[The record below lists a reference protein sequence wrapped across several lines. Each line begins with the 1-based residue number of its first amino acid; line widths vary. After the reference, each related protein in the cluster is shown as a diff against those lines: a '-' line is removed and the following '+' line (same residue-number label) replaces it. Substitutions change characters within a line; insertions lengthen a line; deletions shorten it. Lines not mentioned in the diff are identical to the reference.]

1 MVRPPVADIRR
12 AIRLALRED
21 LPHGDVTT
29 AALFPSPTPAFAR
42 IVAQQPL
49 VVAGLAA
56 AVQTF
61 RTLDESLV
69 LSLHCQDGAQA
80 QDGDCLLEI
89 EGDGRSILKAERVA
103 LNFLQHLS
111 GIATLTRRFCD
122 EVHGYPVTIL
132 DTRKTT
138 PGLRALQKWAVLLGG
153 GTNHRQSLSDG
164 MLIKDNHLALLSR
177 TTTPIK
183 TACRRAKA
191 DRRHGMNI
199 IVEVESLAEVRQALA
214 GQADII
220 LLDNMN
226 PATVRQAVRLIKGQA
241 LVEVSGGITLKN
253 VRAMAKA
260 GPDRIS
266 IGALTHSAPAATLSL
281 VLEPLR
287 GQAPFVVAERGQVPR
302 ETRRRGPD
310 PWRRANGA

>member
-12 AIRLALRED
+12 VIRLALQED
-21 LPHGDVTT
+21 CPLGDVTT
-29 AALFPSPTPAFAR
+29 AALFPSPAPALAR
-42 IVAQQPL
+42 IVAQQSL

-56 AVQTF
+56 AVRTF
-61 RTLDESLV
+61 RTVDASLV
-69 LSLHCQDGAQA
+69 ITIHRQDGERAD
-80 QDGDCLLEI
+80 DGDCLLQI
-89 EGDGRSILKAERVA
+89 EGDGRSILRAERLA

-122 EVHGYPVTIL
+122 AVRGYPVTIL
-132 DTRKTT
+132 DTRKTI

-153 GTNHRQSLSDG
+153 GMNHRQSLSDG
-164 MLIKDNHLALLSR
+164 VLIKDNHLALLSR
-177 TTTPIK
+177 TTTPIR

-191 DRRHGMNI
+191 NASRNMNI
-199 IVEVESLAEVRQALA
+199 IVEVESLTEVRQALA

-220 LLDNMN
+220 LLDNMT
-226 PATVRQAVRLIKGQA
+226 PETVRQAVRLIKGHA

-253 VRAMAKA
+253 VRAMAAA

-281 VLEPLR
+281 ILEP
-287 GQAPFVVAERGQVPR
+287 
-302 ETRRRGPD
+302 RRHGRS
-310 PWRRANGA
+310 

>member
-1 MVRPPVADIRR
+1 MIRPPVTDIRR
-12 AIRLALRED
+12 AIRRALQED
-21 LPHGDVTT
+21 LPLGDVTT

-42 IVAQQPL
+42 IVAQQSL

-61 RTLDESLV
+61 RTVDASLV
-69 LSLHCQDGAQA
+69 LSILRQDGERAK
-80 QDGDCLLEI
+80 DGDCLLQI

-122 EVHGYPVTIL
+122 AARGYPVTIL
-132 DTRKTT
+132 DTRKTI
-138 PGLRALQKWAVLLGG
+138 PGLRALQKWAVRLGG
-153 GTNHRQSLSDG
+153 GTNHRQSLSDAV
-164 MLIKDNHLALLSR
+164 LIKDNHLALLNR
-177 TTTPIK
+177 TTMPVR
-183 TACRRAKA
+183 TACRKAKA
-191 DRRHGMNI
+191 NAPRSMKI
-199 IVEVESLAEVRQALA
+199 IVEAESLADVRQAVA
-214 GQADII
+214 GRADII

-226 PATVRQAVRLIKGQA
+226 PASVRQAIRLIKGRA

-253 VRAMAKA
+253 VRAMAAA

-281 VLEPLR
+281 VLEPRNRLR
-287 GQAPFVVAERGQVPR
+287 RS
-302 ETRRRGPD
+302 
-310 PWRRANGA
+310 

>member
-12 AIRLALRED
+12 VIRMALQED
-21 LPHGDVTT
+21 CPFGDVTT
-29 AALFPSPTPAFAR
+29 AALFPSPAPALALAR
-42 IVAQQPL
+42 IVAQQSL

-56 AVQTF
+56 AVRTF
-61 RTLDESLV
+61 RTVDASLV
-69 LSLHCQDGAQA
+69 ITIHRQDGERAQN
-80 QDGDCLLEI
+80 GDCLLQI
-89 EGDGRSILKAERVA
+89 EGNGRSILRAERLA

-122 EVHGYPVTIL
+122 AVRGYPVTIL
-132 DTRKTT
+132 DTRKTI

-153 GTNHRQSLSDG
+153 GMNHRQSLSDG
-164 MLIKDNHLALLSR
+164 VLIKDNHLALLSR
-177 TTTPIK
+177 TTTPIR

-191 DRRHGMNI
+191 NASRNMNI
-199 IVEVESLAEVRQALA
+199 IVEVESLTEVRQALA

-220 LLDNMN
+220 LLDNMT
-226 PATVRQAVRLIKGQA
+226 PETVRQAVRLIKGYA

-253 VRAMAKA
+253 VRAMAAA

-281 VLEPLR
+281 VLEP
-287 GQAPFVVAERGQVPR
+287 
-302 ETRRRGPD
+302 RRRPS
-310 PWRRANGA
+310 R

>member
-12 AIRLALRED
+12 AIRLALQED
-21 LPHGDVTT
+21 FPLGDVTT
-29 AALFPSPTPAFAR
+29 AALFSSPTPALAR

-61 RTLDESLV
+61 RTVDASLA
-69 LSLHCQDGAQA
+69 LSIHRQDGERAN
-80 QDGDCLLEI
+80 DGDCLLQI

-111 GIATLTRRFCD
+111 GIATLTSRFCD
-122 EVHGYPVTIL
+122 AARGYPVTIL
-132 DTRKTT
+132 DTRKTI

-153 GTNHRQSLSDG
+153 GTNHRPSLSDG
-164 MLIKDNHLALLSR
+164 VLIKDNHLALLHH
-177 TTTPIK
+177 TTMPVRA
-183 TACRRAKA
+183 ACRKVKA
-191 DRRHGMNI
+191 SVPHRMAI
-199 IVEVESLAEVRQALA
+199 IVEVESLANVRQALA
-214 GQADII
+214 GRADVI
-220 LLDNMN
+220 LLDNMT
-226 PATVRQAVRLIKGQA
+226 PTMVRHAITLIKKRA

-253 VRAMAKA
+253 VRAMAAA

-281 VLEPLR
+281 VLEPLAK
-287 GQAPFVVAERGQVPR
+287 G
-302 ETRRRGPD
+302 RRRHS
-310 PWRRANGA
+310 